1 MSAIAARGADGRRTH
16 RRATLLFREK
26 HREDVPRW
34 LRRPGLLAGLEGPA
48 VAEDA
53 PLYPGATDVL
63 VLSPA

>member
-1 MSAIAARGADGRRTH
+1 MVDAHIAGPPAVPRD
-16 RRATLLFREK
+16 

-53 PLYPGATDVL
+53 PLCPGATDVL

>member
-1 MSAIAARGADGRRTH
+1 MVDAHIAGPPAVPRD
-16 RRATLLFREK
+16 

-34 LRRPGLLAGLEGPA
+34 LRRPGLLAVLEGPA

-53 PLYPGATDVL
+53 PLCPGATDVL